1 MAESDDTIEPRQR
14 TERADNRNNV
24 LKASEI
30 FRDYGD
36 EIYAM
41 IRMGLR
47 DENEAD
53 DVFQDLFLSITYRP
67 VPPYVEDIK
76 AYLYRA
82 VMHDIVD
89 NARRAKSRQNRTQ
102 QHADLHRYNS
112 RNDPKDPADILMQA
126 EELERMFDV
135 IEQQLPPSEADAVR
149 YQYGLEC
156 DASEAADAMGVK
168 RRTFSR
174 YVCMGLKKV
183 RDLLQQQG

>member
-1 MAESDDTIEPRQR
+1 MCESNRTSEKRQGS
-14 TERADNRNNV
+14 ERADNYDNILR
-24 LKASEI
+24 ASEI

-67 VPPYVEDIK
+67 VPSHITDIK

-89 NARRAKSRQNRTQ
+89 NARRSKSRQNRTQ
-102 QHADLHRYNS
+102 QYAEQHRYS
-112 RNDPKDPADILMQA
+112 DDRKDPVDVLMQA
-126 EELERMFDV
+126 EELEKMFDV
-135 IEQQLPPSEADAVR
+135 IERELPPSEADAVM
-149 YQYGLEC
+149 YQYGFER
-156 DASEAADAMGVK
+156 DTTEAAGEMGIKK
-168 RRTFSR
+168 RSFSR
-174 YVCMGLKKV
+174 YVCMGLKKI
-183 RDLLQQQG
+183 RDRLQQQG